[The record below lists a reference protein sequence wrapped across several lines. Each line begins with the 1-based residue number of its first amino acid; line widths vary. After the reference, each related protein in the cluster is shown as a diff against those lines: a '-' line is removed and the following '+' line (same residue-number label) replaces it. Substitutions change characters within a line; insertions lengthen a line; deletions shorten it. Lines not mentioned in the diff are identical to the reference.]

1 MVKKIRRVKI
11 TVREKE
17 LIIVKSGTGQKENS
31 ANMQLT
37 VCPLCHSPLHL
48 LANNSPL
55 ELSELNNTP
64 LLHEG
69 DDLEGERQ

>member
-17 LIIVKSGTGQKENS
+17 LMIVKPDTGQPEKP
-31 ANMQLT
+31 ANTQLT

-55 ELSELNNTP
+55 DLNEKNITP
-64 LLHEG
+64 FLKEG
-69 DDLEGERQ
+69 SDLEGERQ